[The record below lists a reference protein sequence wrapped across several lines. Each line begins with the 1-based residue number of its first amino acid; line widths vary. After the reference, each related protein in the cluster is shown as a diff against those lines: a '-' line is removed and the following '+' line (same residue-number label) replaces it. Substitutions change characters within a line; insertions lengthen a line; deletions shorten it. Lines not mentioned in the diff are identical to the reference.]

1 LVFHGKLEA
10 AECRGMRLKAFALIM
25 VCAALMIGSAFAQ
38 GTDVPGDSD
47 GDRIVSAEEL
57 AAAEKLAQEGELSAD
72 DLQEIKHIHE
82 KYPINITDSA
92 NRTVTIYKPVKRMI
106 IQVTTGYLPAFI
118 LNAKDKIVA
127 VTAEAQHDYL
137 WIPGMEDK
145 PTVGGY
151 KELDLEKI
159 ISSKPDIILTS
170 KDRPDLREKLEPA
183 NITVIALKFA
193 ETGKFEQEFRCLS
206 KLLEK
211 EERAEEFIL
220 WRNSKINKIKEQT
233 YHINPKIKVL
243 LGSGGAPNEPWHCN
257 TVGSGIH
264 DAVTMAGGFNLAS
277 EIPGFYS
284 VTVDPEWVLERD
296 PEAII
301 IMSWGLD
308 EEPGGLTGYEINN
321 PDAAKQYIETVL
333 NKEVLGNTS
342 AVKNKRVYVIDG
354 PLMLGSSTSYLGAFY
369 CAKWFYPELFKDM
382 NPEAI
387 HKEFIEKWVGARF
400 GGIWA
405 YPQAS

>member
-1 LVFHGKLEA
+1 
-10 AECRGMRLKAFALIM
+10 MRWKSFALIIACTM
-25 VCAALMIGSAFAQ
+25 LMIGSAFAQ
-38 GTDVPGDSD
+38 GIVVPGDSD
-47 GDRIVSAEEL
+47 GDKIVSAEEV
-57 AAAEKLAQEGELSAD
+57 AAAEKLAQEGKLSAD
-72 DLQEIKHIHE
+72 ELKEIKHIHE

-118 LNAKDKIVA
+118 LNAKDQIVA

-220 WRNSKINKIKEQT
+220 WRNRQDK
-233 YHINPKIKVL
+233 
-243 LGSGGAPNEPWHCN
+243 
-257 TVGSGIH
+257 
-264 DAVTMAGGFNLAS
+264 
-277 EIPGFYS
+277 
-284 VTVDPEWVLERD
+284 
-296 PEAII
+296 
-301 IMSWGLD
+301 
-308 EEPGGLTGYEINN
+308 
-321 PDAAKQYIETVL
+321 
-333 NKEVLGNTS
+333 
-342 AVKNKRVYVIDG
+342 
-354 PLMLGSSTSYLGAFY
+354 
-369 CAKWFYPELFKDM
+369 
-382 NPEAI
+382 
-387 HKEFIEKWVGARF
+387 
-400 GGIWA
+400 
-405 YPQAS
+405 